1 MARGA
6 NAESSRQFRRELRNT
21 WPTLRNLMLSMNTE
35 TPADREAH
43 AEQGARQ
50 EPPRRPLLTAV
61 AWKSF
66 ARKIFRALALT
77 PIIFASAAFAQVT
90 LSPTANQKIAGV
102 GMILQQQ
109 GADLV
114 IGSVVPKSPADGSKL
129 IHKGDRILAVAEGEE
144 PSQPLNGKTMEEA
157 VGLIRGS
164 VGSKV
169 RLTVV
174 SEGADDREARDVL
187 LTRERLNLDP
197 GEPLDDDAVKPDAV
211 AHDSA
216 TPGLDFERLPGGE
229 ADKLSNYRGK
239 IVVLEFWATW
249 CGPCEG
255 AMADLQRSA
264 AHMEKLRDKLVF
276 ITVSMDRAKEAPAAR
291 LKEKGWADALN
302 GWADRKALAPW
313 QIHGLPT
320 TYVLDADGNII
331 AGNPRMTPQMVEDL
345 VKVLLKN

>member
-1 MARGA
+1 M
-6 NAESSRQFRRELRNT
+6 SPELRYT
-21 WPTLRNLMLSMNTE
+21 GPTLRNFMLSMNTE
-35 TPADREAH
+35 TPSDREAR
-43 AEQGARQ
+43 ASEGARPSS
-50 EPPRRPLLTAV
+50 PPPAEAELRSRMRT
-61 AWKSF
+61 
-66 ARKIFRALALT
+66 IFRALALSS
-77 PIIFASAAFAQVT
+77 ILFASAAFAQVT
-90 LSPTANQKIAGV
+90 TSRGANEQIAGV
-102 GMILQQQ
+102 GMLLQQQ

-114 IGSVVPKSPADGSKL
+114 IGSIVPKSPADGSKL
-129 IHKGDRILAVAEGEE
+129 MHKGDRVLAVAEGEE

-187 LTRERLNLDP
+187 LTRERLNLNP
-197 GEPLDDDAVKPDAV
+197 GEPLDDDAVKPDAE

-216 TPGLDFERLPGGE
+216 TPGLAFERLPGGE

-249 CGPCEG
+249 CGPCEL

-264 AHMEKLRDKLVF
+264 AQMEKLRDKLVF
-276 ITVSMDRAKEAPAAR
+276 ISVSMDRAKDAPAAR
-291 LKEKGWADALN
+291 LKEKGWTNALN

-313 QIHGLPT
+313 QIRGLPT
-320 TYVLDADGNII
+320 TYVLDADGQIV

>member
-1 MARGA
+1 M
-6 NAESSRQFRRELRNT
+6 
-21 WPTLRNLMLSMNTE
+21 
-35 TPADREAH
+35 
-43 AEQGARQ
+43 
-50 EPPRRPLLTAV
+50 
-61 AWKSF
+61 
-66 ARKIFRALALT
+66 
-77 PIIFASAAFAQVT
+77 
-90 LSPTANQKIAGV
+90 
-102 GMILQQQ
+102 
-109 GADLV
+109 
-114 IGSVVPKSPADGSKL
+114 
-129 IHKGDRILAVAEGEE
+129 
-144 PSQPLNGKTMEEA
+144 
-157 VGLIRGS
+157 IRGS
-164 VGSKV
+164 IGSKV

-197 GEPLDDDAVKPDAV
+197 AEPLEDDAAKPDAE

-216 TPGLDFERLPGGE
+216 TPGLVFERLPGGE
-229 ADKLSNYRGK
+229 ADNLSNYRGK

-264 AHMEKLRDKLVF
+264 AHLEKLRDKLVF
-276 ITVSMDRAKEAPAAR
+276 ISVSMDRAKDAPAAR

-320 TYVLDADGNII
+320 TYVLDADGHIV
-331 AGNPRMTPQMVEDL
+331 AGNPRMTQQMVEDL